1 MRYLQSG
8 RAGQR
13 VEWAEWRKGP
23 TNKRRRLGTFQRFR
37 KLVEHTAESHAGK
50 ISFTKIKVF

>member
-13 VEWAEWRKGP
+13 VEWRKGP

-37 KLVEHTAESHAGK
+37 KLVEHTTESHAGK